1 MKKFIILIGLLL
13 CAAAAFCNEEA
24 FENVDAYLDDNFSSV
39 NLFFKNQETIVS
51 QINLLTDEEK
61 AELYEDYSRSGA
73 LYFGLNM
80 LLPGLGSYIQ
90 GDTFGGTVGLVGGI
104 VGGALFEIGAVSLIM
119 STYYYGMVSFFSALG
134 NGSTERSG
142 NSGSSGNPANTA
154 DADYYMKTALALFI
168 SGAVI
173 CVIDIIYC
181 IARPFT
187 YSNKLNSSLSNL
199 LYNDKARFTLAPV
212 ISTDAKVDGVY
223 MGLALKF

>member
-1 MKKFIILIGLLL
+1 MKKIIVLLGLLL

-90 GDTFGGTVGLVGGI
+90 GDAFGGTVGLVGGI
-104 VGGALFEIGAVSLIM
+104 VGFGLIEFGLYKFVFDTFIATGTSLA
-119 STYYYGMVSFFSALG
+119 YGL
-134 NGSTERSG
+134 SG
-142 NSGSSGNPANTA
+142 RK
-154 DADYYMKTALALFI
+154 DYTIDPDIFKVAFGCII

-199 LYNDKARFTLAPV
+199 LYNDKAKLTLAPV
-212 ISTDAKVDGVY
+212 ISTDAKVDGLY

>member
-1 MKKFIILIGLLL
+1 MKKIIILLGLLL
-13 CAAAAFCNEEA
+13 CASALFCNEEA
-24 FENVDAYLDDNFSSV
+24 FENVDAYLDDNFSSA
-39 NLFFKNQETIVS
+39 NLVFKNQETIVS

-80 LLPGLGSYIQ
+80 ILPGLGSYIQ
-90 GDTFGGTVGLVGGI
+90 GDAFGGTVGLVGGLLGFGLI
-104 VGGALFEIGAVSLIM
+104 EFGLYKFVFDIFVATGTSL
-119 STYYYGMVSFFSALG
+119 SYGL
-134 NGSTERSG
+134 SG
-142 NSGSSGNPANTA
+142 RK
-154 DADYYMKTALALFI
+154 DYTFDTDIFKVAYGCIIT
-168 SGAVI
+168 GAVI
-173 CVIDIIYC
+173 CVIDFIYC

>member
-1 MKKFIILIGLLL
+1 MKKFILLVGLLL

-80 LLPGLGSYIQ
+80 LLAGLGSYIQ
-90 GDTFGGTVGLVGGI
+90 GDTFGGTLGLVGGI
-104 VGGALFEIGAVSLIM
+104 VGGALFEIGTVSLIL
-119 STYYYGMVSFFSALG
+119 STFYYATVSFFSALG
-134 NGSTERSG
+134 NGSIDRSG
-142 NSGSSGNPANTA
+142 AGGSSGNPVNSVDAN
-154 DADYYMKTALALFI
+154 YMKTALGLFI

-181 IARPFT
+181 IVRPFI

-199 LYNDKARFTLAPV
+199 LYNDKAKLTLAPV